1 MFEKLS
7 SKNDLNRQFSDAV
20 FANDLEK
27 VKNLFDE
34 KNESAPN
41 IELELVSGTAILI
54 AAMKK
59 NWELFE
65 VLYGLN
71 ANLDVKLISND
82 WHLIHEC
89 VKNAPFKIVEA
100 ISEYCELDAQT
111 ETGKTALMVAIREK
125 NKIVAEFLIKTGK
138 LNLSIY
144 DNDGNNAAH
153 YAAKSGQNDIFML
166 LIKEGVPLNKKNK
179 IDKYPADL
187 IEDEFFK
194 SSIPKIVKQEK
205 IIKEENV
212 SQKLEETPENHI
224 PPEKEKLKGLS
235 SIKRKPD

>member
-7 SKNDLNRQFSDAV
+7 NKNALNRQFSDAV
-20 FANDLEK
+20 FANDVEK
-27 VKNLFDE
+27 VKSLFDE
-34 KNESAPN
+34 KNESIPN

-54 AAMKK
+54 SAMKK

-111 ETGKTALMVAIREK
+111 ETGKTSLMIAIREK
-125 NKIVAEFLIKTGK
+125 NKNVAEFLIKTNK
-138 LNLSIY
+138 LNLSIC

-153 YAAKSGQNDIFML
+153 YAAQNGMNDIFML

-179 IDKYPADL
+179 LEKYPADL

-205 IIKEENV
+205 IIKEENLDKKENLQEV
-212 SQKLEETPENHI
+212 QKA
-224 PPEKEKLKGLS
+224 PEKEKLKGLS